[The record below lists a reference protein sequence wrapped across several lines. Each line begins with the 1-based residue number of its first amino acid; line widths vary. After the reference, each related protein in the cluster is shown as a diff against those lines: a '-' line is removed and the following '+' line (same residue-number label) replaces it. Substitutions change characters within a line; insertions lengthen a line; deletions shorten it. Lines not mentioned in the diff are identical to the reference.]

1 MGVASAEMSHHPG
14 GDAPSQGAL
23 PSCLVASHPRY
34 INSQPL
40 DTTQDSSGR
49 PALLLG
55 LPRPPQG
62 MLRSALRLYSHSTSP
77 SPALPR
83 PFHQQAL
90 LDLLHPNMSQSLLPG
105 EPTLCLGELAVCPGR
120 WNDPEE
126 TVTLKPPVRK
136 VSHTLGNKEGFGSGG
151 QLLLRQ
157 KWRLEAIWGGE
168 SVRI

>member
-1 MGVASAEMSHHPG
+1 
-14 GDAPSQGAL
+14 
-23 PSCLVASHPRY
+23 
-34 INSQPL
+34 
-40 DTTQDSSGR
+40 
-49 PALLLG
+49 
-55 LPRPPQG
+55 
-62 MLRSALRLYSHSTSP
+62 
-77 SPALPR
+77 
-83 PFHQQAL
+83 
-90 LDLLHPNMSQSLLPG
+90 MSQSLLPG
-105 EPTLCLGELAVCPGR
+105 EPTLCLGELALCPGW